1 MSDGIASKPPL
12 GSSSKYVTVQNY
24 IDPPNTWILAAVS
37 GGVLL
42 LYSLSRIIALQRRVR
57 DLEARPPVDDIVMRG
72 MIRQQ
77 VSEMVSDLEQSIRAR
92 NSILKPVQAKEV
104 KEVKFVPAQDPS
116 PKVPVPVAVL
126 PIETKPEPQPLVD
139 VVSDK
144 VETKFFDEVV
154 ELPALEFVGNPSPK
168 KEKVAKTKSKKKI
181 QE

>member
-92 NSILKPVQAKEV
+92 NSIMKPVQAKEV
-104 KEVKFVPAQDPS
+104 REVKFAPAQ
-116 PKVPVPVAVL
+116 VPVQKAAVPLESVSVEVA
-126 PIETKPEPQPLVD
+126 PIPQPPVEPLLEKVEEF
-139 VVSDK
+139 VVS
-144 VETKFFDEVV
+144 EM
-154 ELPALEFVGNPSPK
+154 PALEFVGNPSPK
-168 KEKVAKTKSKKKI
+168 KEKGAAKTKSKKKI